1 MQNQIRILIAD
12 DHPMFREGVVQ
23 SLSDDKDFAVIGQA
37 SNGKDAFEMAK
48 ELLPDVLLLDI
59 TMPDQDGITIAKKLS
74 AAFPV
79 IQIIMLTAS
88 ENEDDLMKALKA
100 GARGYVLK
108 GISAKELRKVIRS
121 IAAGGTY
128 ISPVMAN
135 MILFELSRPS
145 QPDPF
150 SELSDREKEILKLV
164 AKGYTN
170 REIGAQIHLSEKTI
184 KHYMTNILQ
193 KLHVRSRVEA
203 ALLVQKRELE
213 KKST

>member
-1 MQNQIRILIAD
+1 MHDQIRILIAD

-23 SLSDDKDFAVIGQA
+23 SLASEKDFTIIGQA
-37 SNGKDAFEMAK
+37 SNGKNAIEMAK

-59 TMPDQDGITIAKKLS
+59 TMPDQDGITITKKIS

-108 GISAKELRKVIRS
+108 GISAKELVKVVRTIV
-121 IAAGGTY
+121 AGGTY
-128 ISPVMAN
+128 ISPDMAN
-135 MILFELSRPS
+135 MILFELSQPS
-145 QPDPF
+145 QPDPL

-170 REIGAQIHLSEKTI
+170 REIGAQIHLTEKTI

-203 ALLVQKRELE
+203 ALIVQKRDLE
-213 KKST
+213 RK

>member
-1 MQNQIRILIAD
+1 MHDQIRILIAD
-12 DHPMFREGVVQ
+12 DHPMFREGIVQ
-23 SLSDDKDFAVIGQA
+23 SLASEKDFAIIGQA
-37 SNGKDAFEMAK
+37 SNGKNAIKMAK

-59 TMPDQDGITIAKKLS
+59 TMPDQDGITIAKKIS

-108 GISAKELRKVIRS
+108 GISAKELVKVVRTIV
-121 IAAGGTY
+121 AGGTY
-128 ISPVMAN
+128 ISPDMAN
-135 MILFELSRPS
+135 LILFELSQPS
-145 QPDPF
+145 QPDPL

-170 REIGAQIHLSEKTI
+170 REIGTQIHLSEKTI

-213 KKST
+213 RK

>member
-1 MQNQIRILIAD
+1 MHDQIRILIAD

-23 SLSDDKDFAVIGQA
+23 SLASEKDFAIIGQA
-37 SNGKDAFEMAK
+37 SNGKNAIEMAK

-59 TMPDQDGITIAKKLS
+59 TMPDQDGITITKKIS

-108 GISAKELRKVIRS
+108 GISAKELVKAVRTIV
-121 IAAGGTY
+121 AGGTY
-128 ISPVMAN
+128 ISPDMAN
-135 MILFELSRPS
+135 MILFELSQPS
-145 QPDPF
+145 QPDPL

-193 KLHVRSRVEA
+193 KLQVRSRVEA

-213 KKST
+213 RK

>member
-1 MQNQIRILIAD
+1 MHDQIRILIAD

-23 SLSDDKDFAVIGQA
+23 SLASEKDFAIIGQA
-37 SNGKDAFEMAK
+37 SNGKNAIEMAK

-59 TMPDQDGITIAKKLS
+59 TMPDQDGITVTKKIS

-88 ENEDDLMKALKA
+88 ENQYDLMKALKA

-108 GISAKELRKVIRS
+108 GISAKELVKVVRTIV
-121 IAAGGTY
+121 AGGTY
-128 ISPVMAN
+128 ISPDMAN
-135 MILFELSRPS
+135 MILFELSQPS

-193 KLHVRSRVEA
+193 KLQVRSRVEA
-203 ALLVQKRELE
+203 ALIVQKRDMER
-213 KKST
+213 K

>member
-1 MQNQIRILIAD
+1 MHDQIRILIAD

-23 SLSDDKDFAVIGQA
+23 SLASEKDFVIIGQA
-37 SNGKDAFEMAK
+37 SNGKNAIEMAK

-59 TMPDQDGITIAKKLS
+59 TMPDQDGITITKKIS
-74 AAFPV
+74 AEFPV

-108 GISAKELRKVIRS
+108 GISAKELVKVVRTIV
-121 IAAGGTY
+121 AGGTY
-128 ISPVMAN
+128 ISPDMAN
-135 MILFELSRPS
+135 MILFELSQPS
-145 QPDPF
+145 QPDPL
-150 SELSDREKEILKLV
+150 SELSDREEEILKLV

-213 KKST
+213 RK

>member
-1 MQNQIRILIAD
+1 MHDQIRILIAD

-23 SLSDDKDFAVIGQA
+23 SLASEKDFAIIGQA
-37 SNGKDAFEMAK
+37 SNGKNTIEMAK

-59 TMPDQDGITIAKKLS
+59 TMPDEDGITITKKIS

-108 GISAKELRKVIRS
+108 GISAKELVKVVRT

-128 ISPVMAN
+128 ISPDMAN
-135 MILFELSRPS
+135 IILFELSQPS
-145 QPDPF
+145 QPDPL

-170 REIGAQIHLSEKTI
+170 REIGTQIHLSEKTI

-213 KKST
+213 RK

>member
-1 MQNQIRILIAD
+1 MHDQIRILIAD

-23 SLSDDKDFAVIGQA
+23 SLASEKDFAIIGQA
-37 SNGKDAFEMAK
+37 SNGKNAIKMAK

-59 TMPDQDGITIAKKLS
+59 TMPDQDGITIAKKIS

-108 GISAKELRKVIRS
+108 GISAKELVKVVRTIV
-121 IAAGGTY
+121 AGGTY
-128 ISPVMAN
+128 ISPDMAN
-135 MILFELSRPS
+135 MILFELSQPS
-145 QPDPF
+145 QPDPL

-170 REIGAQIHLSEKTI
+170 REIGTQIYLSEKTI

-213 KKST
+213 RK

>member
-1 MQNQIRILIAD
+1 MHDQIRILIAD

-23 SLSDDKDFAVIGQA
+23 SLASEKDFAIIGQA
-37 SNGKDAFEMAK
+37 SNGKNAIEMAK

-59 TMPDQDGITIAKKLS
+59 TMPDQDGITITKKIS

-108 GISAKELRKVIRS
+108 GISAKELVKVVRTIV
-121 IAAGGTY
+121 AGGTY
-128 ISPVMAN
+128 ISPDMAN
-135 MILFELSRPS
+135 MILFELSQPS
-145 QPDPF
+145 QPDPL

-193 KLHVRSRVEA
+193 KLQVRSRVEA
-203 ALLVQKRELE
+203 ALIVQKRELE
-213 KKST
+213 SK

>member
-1 MQNQIRILIAD
+1 MHDQIRILIAD
-12 DHPMFREGVVQ
+12 DHPMFREGVIQ
-23 SLSDDKDFAVIGQA
+23 SLASEEDFTVIGQA
-37 SNGKDAFEMAK
+37 SNGKNAIEMAK
-48 ELLPDVLLLDI
+48 DLLPDVLLLDI
-59 TMPDQDGITIAKKLS
+59 TMPDQDGITITKKIS

-108 GISAKELRKVIRS
+108 GISAKELVKVVRTIV
-121 IAAGGTY
+121 AGGTY
-128 ISPVMAN
+128 ISPDMAN
-135 MILFELSRPS
+135 MILFELSQPS
-145 QPDPF
+145 QPDPL

-203 ALLVQKRELE
+203 ALLVQKRDIER
-213 KKST
+213 K

>member
-1 MQNQIRILIAD
+1 MHDQIRILIAD
-12 DHPMFREGVVQ
+12 DHPMFREGIVQ
-23 SLSDDKDFAVIGQA
+23 SLASEKDFAIIGQA
-37 SNGKDAFEMAK
+37 SNGKNAIKMAK

-59 TMPDQDGITIAKKLS
+59 TMPDQDGITIAKKIS

-108 GISAKELRKVIRS
+108 GISAKELVKVVRTIV
-121 IAAGGTY
+121 AGGTY
-128 ISPVMAN
+128 ISPDMAN
-135 MILFELSRPS
+135 MILFELSQPS
-145 QPDPF
+145 QPDPL

-170 REIGAQIHLSEKTI
+170 REIGTQIHLSEKTI

-213 KKST
+213 RK